1 MLNETITILLVED
14 NSTDALF
21 VQTLLKNVEAFQFK
35 LIKVATL
42 TGALSCLTAQ
52 TSISVILLDLSIPE
66 AEALDVLTQVLQ
78 VSPVPIVV
86 ISELCE
92 QEIALQAL
100 QKGAQDYL
108 IKDQIDGQLLVRSL
122 RHAIERQRLQQRLQ
136 QTKAELRQ
144 RVERETLVNR
154 ITLALNS
161 ELEPQRVLDEI
172 VRQLAAP
179 LNCDCCMVIRTLA
192 DVDQINV
199 EAEYWQN
206 FATGLTIKKSIPLR
220 AYWKK
225 VLETL
230 KQNQPV
236 AIARRCCKQI
246 ASLAGT
252 RQYYSFDEQGIGQLD
267 YQIAENEL
275 AISPA
280 FQFVPVE
287 QQPVAILLAPIV
299 VREQYYGHLLVGYLQ
314 PRAPFSAGE
323 VNLLQQLATQTALVL
338 QNALQLEHLEQLVHK
353 RTQQLAEEKKLL
365 QVILDSIQE
374 GICVMQ
380 ADGEVVL
387 TNPAEQQ
394 IWGLE
399 SQAATKSLS
408 HRLEKLQILDH
419 DGAVKKVEALP
430 IHRTRRG
437 EVVRDYELLI
447 GSLNDEPR
455 WISVNGVTVRDQT
468 GKIQLAINTTR
479 DITQRKQA
487 EEALIQHDRLLG
499 GVAAAMRQ
507 LLITTDYEAAVTR
520 SLTVLSV
527 AANVDRVYIFKNHL
541 DQETGEKL
549 TSQRFECVRNQATTA
564 VPKLNNL
571 SYDRCLSRWYE
582 SLAAGGTIKGTVRD
596 FPLVEREILQP
607 ANIGSILVVPVMTE
621 GTFWGFIGFADN
633 DYDHE
638 ASALR
643 SAERDWTD
651 YEESL
656 LIVTASGIGGMVVR
670 QQSEKALRESEAKFR
685 TLYESISTAVM
696 LLDEQ
701 GIFDANSAALQLF
714 GCTKREQLCSIS
726 HAENQLQIAD
736 FKKSTHPLGFLPPEQ
751 PNGQDSA
758 ILADQYMAKAIAQ
771 GSCRFDWIYQKCNG
785 EEFPA
790 EVTLTLIQLGNRQV
804 LQAAIYDLAS
814 RKAIETQLMQAKE
827 AAEAGSRAK
836 SQFLATMSHELR
848 TPLNAVLGLS
858 QLMSQEIFGSLN
870 KKQHEYVDCIQSSG
884 EHLLSLIND
893 ILDLSKVEAGKEQLC
908 FVPLDIKEVC
918 DSCLTM
924 VQEQAYEQ
932 QLKLTL
938 DIDEQAKIC
947 IADDRR
953 CKQMLLNLLSNAVKF
968 TLVGEVKLMV
978 RQLPNGVSFTVQD
991 TGIGIEQDK
1000 LPLLFEPF
1008 RQLDS
1013 GLNRQFPG
1021 TGLGL
1026 ALTRSLARLHS
1037 GDVTVESTLGQ
1048 GSKFTLFLPDCPKD
1062 ELAPPSS
1069 LQDLGE
1075 CEGQYC
1081 PLGANRRI
1089 LLVENDQRSTLLL
1102 KDYLQVIGHRVEH
1115 LTDSNEFLDA
1125 VRGFMPHLI
1134 LMDVQLKGDLTGLDL
1149 LALLRQEAEMKQI
1162 KVVMVTAMAMVG
1174 DRERCLQAGADDYL
1188 SKPIGIA
1195 QLEAVLL
1202 RYL

>member
-14 NSTDALF
+14 DSTDALF

-42 TGALSCLTAQ
+42 AGALSCLTAQ
-52 TSISVILLDLSIPE
+52 TSISVILLDLSLPE
-66 AEALDVLTQVLQ
+66 AEALDTLTQVLQ
-78 VSPVPIVV
+78 VSPAVPIVV
-86 ISELCE
+86 ISDLCE
-92 QEIALQAL
+92 QDIALQAL

-122 RHAIERQRLQQRLQ
+122 RYGIERQRLQQRLR

-144 RVERETLVNR
+144 RVEREALVNR

-179 LNCDCCMVIRTLA
+179 LNCDCCMVIRTFT

-206 FATGLTIKKSIPLR
+206 FASGVTVKKSIPLR
-220 AYWKK
+220 ADWKK

-230 KQNQPV
+230 QRNQPV
-236 AIARRCCKQI
+236 AIA
-246 ASLAGT
+246 SVAGI
-252 RQYYSFDEQGIGQLD
+252 RQYYSFDQQGIAKLD
-267 YQIAENEL
+267 YQIPENEL
-275 AISPA
+275 TLSPA
-280 FQFVPVE
+280 FQFVPAK
-287 QQPVAILLAPIV
+287 QQPRAILLAPIV

-314 PRAPFSAGE
+314 PRALFSPEE
-323 VNLLQQLATQTALVL
+323 VNLLQQLASQTALVL

-365 QVILDSIQE
+365 EVILDSIQE

-399 SQAATKSLS
+399 SEAATKSLS
-408 HRLEKLQILDH
+408 LRLEKLLILAH
-419 DGAVKKVEALP
+419 DGAVSTEEALP
-430 IHRTRRG
+430 INRTRRG

-447 GSLNDEPR
+447 GSLSDEPK

-487 EEALIQHDRLLG
+487 EDALIQHDRLLG

-541 DQETGEKL
+541 DPETGEKL
-549 TSQRFECVRNQATTA
+549 TSQRFEWIRNQSATA

-571 SYDRCLSRWYE
+571 SYDHGLSRWYE
-582 SLAAGGTIKGTVRD
+582 SLAAGRAIKGTVRD
-596 FPLVEREILQP
+596 FPLIEQEILQP

-633 DYDHE
+633 NYDCE
-638 ASALR
+638 ASSLR
-643 SAERDWTD
+643 SADRYWTD
-651 YEESL
+651 YEEAL

-670 QQSEKALRESEAKFR
+670 QQTEKALRESEAKFR

-696 LLDEQ
+696 LLDQQ
-701 GIFDANSAALQLF
+701 GIFDANSAALELF
-714 GCTKREQLCSIS
+714 GCSDREQLCGII
-726 HAENQLQIAD
+726 EEPEYQP
-736 FKKSTHPLGFLPPEQ
+736 HPLGFLPPEQ
-751 PNGQDSA
+751 PNGQDSR
-758 ILADQYMAKAIAQ
+758 ILADQYMAEAIAQ
-771 GSCRFDWIYQKCNG
+771 GSCRFDLTYQKRNG

-790 EVTLTLIQLGNRQV
+790 EVTLTLIQLGNHQV

-858 QLMSQEIFGSLN
+858 QLMAQEIFGSLN
-870 KKQHEYVDCIQSSG
+870 KKQHEYVSCIQSSG

-918 DSCLTM
+918 NDCLAM
-924 VQEQAYEQ
+924 VREQAYEQ
-932 QLKLTL
+932 QLQLTL
-938 DIDEQAKIC
+938 DIEEQAKIC
-947 IADDRR
+947 IADERR

-978 RQLPNGVSFTVQD
+978 RQLPNGISFAVQD
-991 TGIGIEQDK
+991 TGIGIEEDK

-1013 GLNRQFPG
+1013 GLNRQFAG

-1026 ALTRSLARLHS
+1026 ALTRSLARLHG

-1069 LQDLGE
+1069 PQDLAE
-1075 CEGQYC
+1075 CEGQCC

-1115 LTDSNEFLDA
+1115 LTDSNEFLEA
-1125 VRGFMPHLI
+1125 VHGFMPHLI